1 MTVSEDSSYGQITQ
15 EGIDKMRGRLGV
27 YYHGVR
33 HVGEI
38 TADAIRTYAQG
49 MGERNPLY
57 LDEGYGRKSAYG
69 SVIATPI
76 FLWTVRAPTA
86 TNLGGLPGVHSFYGG
101 SEWEYYKPVRPGD
114 TISTSYR
121 PYDVVE
127 KSSKYAGHMA
137 IVYAQT
143 LYVDQRANAVARAK
157 AWSLRTERKAARERD
172 SFKGV
177 EKPRYSREDLEAIWD
192 MYDRE
197 EIRGASPRYWE
208 DVHEGETLPPIVR
221 GPLRVVEI
229 IFGAGRFDAFNIG
242 VGASPGGNHYYRWST
257 FRKYMGFAEPDPE
270 TGVPDH
276 PHRGH
281 WEETMA
287 KNIALPGIYDL
298 GPQRGSWLSQI
309 VTNWMSDR
317 AFVKS
322 GYHEL
327 RRFNIEG
334 DTTWVQ
340 GKVSRKW
347 VEDGQHLVECETS
360 CQNQRGET
368 TGMGRVGVVL
378 PSKAQ
383 ETLPRADA

>member
-1 MTVSEDSSYGQITQ
+1 MTSEDSSYGRITQ
-15 EGIDKMRGRLGV
+15 EGIDKIKGRLGV
-27 YYHGVR
+27 YYHGTR

-49 MGERNPLY
+49 MGERNPIY
-57 LDEGYGRKSAYG
+57 FDEEYGRRTPHG
-69 SVIATPI
+69 SMIATPI

-86 TNLGGLPGVHSFYGG
+86 TNLGGMPGVHSFYGG
-101 SEWEYYKPVRPGD
+101 SEWEYFRSVRPGD
-114 TISTSYR
+114 VISTSYR

-127 KSSKYAGHMA
+127 KSSRYAGHMA
-137 IVYAQT
+137 IQYAQT
-143 LYVDQRANAVARAK
+143 LYVDQRAEAVARAK
-157 AWSLRTERKAARERD
+157 AWSIRTERQAARERD
-172 SFKGV
+172 AFRGV
-177 EKPRYSREDLEAIWD
+177 EKPKYTREDLEAIWE

-197 EIRGASPRYWE
+197 EIRGATPRYWE
-208 DVHEGETLPPIVR
+208 DVLERDTLPPIVR

-281 WEETMA
+281 WEENMA
-287 KNIALPGIYDL
+287 KTIALPGIYDL
-298 GPQRGSWLSQI
+298 GPQRGSWLAQI
-309 VTNWMSDR
+309 VTNWMGDG
-317 AFVKS
+317 AFVRKF
-322 GYHEL
+322 YHEL

-340 GKVSRKW
+340 GKVTRYW
-347 VEDGQHLVECETS
+347 VEGDLHIVECATS
-360 CQNQRGET
+360 CQNQRDET
-368 TGMGRVGVVL
+368 TGTALVEVVL
-378 PSKAQ
+378 PS
-383 ETLPRADA
+383 RG

>member
-1 MTVSEDSSYGQITQ
+1 MPGENSTYGQITQ
-15 EGIDKMRGRLGV
+15 EGLERLKGRLGV
-27 YYHGVR
+27 YYHGIR

-38 TADAIRTYAQG
+38 SADAMRTYARG

-57 LDEGYGRKSAYG
+57 LDDAYG
-69 SVIATPI
+69 HETPYASMIATPI

-114 TISTSYR
+114 IISTSYR

-127 KSSKYAGHMA
+127 KSSKYAGRMV
-137 IVYAQT
+137 ILYAQT
-143 LYVDQRANAVARAK
+143 LYIDRGAKAVARAK
-157 AWSLRTERKAARERD
+157 AWSIRTERKAARERG
-172 SFKGV
+172 KYQGT
-177 EKPRYSREDLEAIWD
+177 EKPKYSREDLEAIWD

-197 EIRGASPRYWE
+197 EIRGAKPRYWE
-208 DVHEGETLPPIVR
+208 DVKEGEVLPPLVR

-229 IFGAGRFDAFNIG
+229 IFGAGRFDAFNVG
-242 VGASPGGNHYYRWST
+242 VGASPGGNHYYRWSSY
-257 FRKYMGFAEPDPE
+257 RKHVGFAEPDPE

-287 KNIALPGIYDL
+287 KIIALPGIYDL
-298 GPQRGSWLSQI
+298 GPQRGSWLAQI
-309 VTNWMSDR
+309 VTNWMSDHGLVR
-317 AFVKS
+317 KI
-322 GYHEL
+322 YHEL

-334 DTTWVQ
+334 DTTWVE

-347 VEDGQHLVECETS
+347 VEGSQHLVECETS

-368 TGMGRVGVVL
+368 TGTGRVELVL
-378 PSKAQ
+378 PSRNR
-383 ETLPRADA
+383 ESSPVPD

>member
-1 MTVSEDSSYGQITQ
+1 MTSSEYSTYGRITE
-15 EGIDKMRGRLGV
+15 EGIQRLRDRTGV

-49 MGERNPLY
+49 MGERNPIFF
-57 LDEGYGRKSAYG
+57 DEEYGATTLHRSIIG
-69 SVIATPI
+69 TPI

-86 TNLGGLPGVHSFYGG
+86 TNLGGMPGVHSFYGG
-101 SEWEYYKPVRPGD
+101 SEWDYYKPVRPGD
-114 TISTSYR
+114 VISTSYR

-127 KSSKYAGHMA
+127 KSSAYAGHMA
-137 IVYAQT
+137 IQYAQT
-143 LYVDQRANAVARAK
+143 LYVGQRADAVARAK
-157 AWSLRTERKAARERD
+157 AWSIRTERRAARERD
-172 SFKGV
+172 TYRGV
-177 EKPRYSREDLEAIWD
+177 EKPKYTSEDLEAIWE

-197 EIRGASPRYWE
+197 EIRGATPRYWE
-208 DVHEGETLPPIVR
+208 DVREGEPLQSIVR

-242 VGASPGGNHYYRWST
+242 AGASPGGNHYYRWAT
-257 FRKYMGFAEPDPE
+257 FRKYLGFAEPDPE

-287 KNIALPGIYDL
+287 RLIALPGIYDL
-298 GPQRGSWLSQI
+298 GPQRGSWLAQI
-309 VTNWMSDR
+309 VTNWMGDQ
-317 AFVKS
+317 AFVRKF
-322 GYHEL
+322 YHEL

-334 DTTWVQ
+334 DTTWVE

-360 CQNQRGET
+360 CQNQRSET
-368 TGMGRVGVVL
+368 TGTARLEVVL
-378 PSKAQ
+378 PSNGQAG
-383 ETLPRADA
+383 PVPG

>member
-1 MTVSEDSSYGQITQ
+1 MTTSEDTSYGRITQ
-15 EGIDKMRGRLGV
+15 EGIDKIKARLGV
-27 YYHGVR
+27 YYHGTR
-33 HVGEI
+33 HVGKV

-57 LDEGYGRKSAYG
+57 FDEEYGRSTPHG
-69 SVIATPI
+69 SMIATPI

-86 TNLGGLPGVHSFYGG
+86 TNLGGMPGVHSFYGG
-101 SEWEYYKPVRPGD
+101 SEWEYFRPVTPGD
-114 TISTSYR
+114 VISTSYR

-127 KSSKYAGHMA
+127 KSSRYAGHMA
-137 IVYAQT
+137 IQYAQT
-143 LYVDQRANAVARAK
+143 LYVDRGAEAVAKAK
-157 AWSLRTERKAARERD
+157 AWSIRTERQAAREKDAFR
-172 SFKGV
+172 GI
-177 EKPRYSREDLEAIWD
+177 EKPKYTKEDLEAIWD
-192 MYDRE
+192 VYDRE
-197 EIRGASPRYWE
+197 EIRGAAPRYWE
-208 DVHEGETLPPIVR
+208 DVMEGDSLPPIVR

-242 VGASPGGNHYYRWST
+242 VGASPGGNHYYRWSA

-287 KNIALPGIYDL
+287 KIIALPGIYDL
-298 GPQRGSWLSQI
+298 GPQRGSWLAQI
-309 VTNWMSDR
+309 VTNWTGDN
-317 AFVKS
+317 AFVRKFH
-322 GYHEL
+322 HEL

-340 GKVSRKW
+340 GKVTRNW
-347 VEDGQHLVECETS
+347 VEGDQHLVECETS

-368 TGMGRVGVVL
+368 TGTARVEVVL
-378 PSKAQ
+378 PSKG
-383 ETLPRADA
+383 